1 MNEVL
6 AFSLVAL
13 LLVISPGPNGVLILK
28 TIANNPKSSA
38 LINVVGIACATFVH
52 GGLSIFGLS
61 ALVMQ
66 SAELF
71 MLIKLLGA
79 AYLFYIGIKA
89 IYTSFNRSKK
99 VNQVENIQTSAE
111 ALINAAAECS
121 SGQQPKIIGRG
132 FITFF
137 NEGFLTQ
144 LLNPKVSMFYL
155 AAFPQFIGF
164 DEAHITTA
172 FLFVAIHAVFIISW
186 FTSLIFVV
194 DKLKSLQQQ
203 KESWLNRWTQRLSGT
218 VMIYFSLLIVSQ
230 R

>member
-1 MNEVL
+1 MNEML

-38 LINVVGIACATFVH
+38 LINLLGICTATFIH

-61 ALVMQ
+61 ALILQ

-71 MLIKLLGA
+71 MAVKLLGA

-89 IYTSFNRSKK
+89 LYASFKSEVKNNLQQSTGFDEQNETPRSKP
-99 VNQVENIQTSAE
+99 TT
-111 ALINAAAECS
+111 LI
-121 SGQQPKIIGRG
+121 KRR
-132 FITFF
+132 FISCF

-164 DEAHITTA
+164 DDEHLTTA
-172 FLFVAIHAVFIISW
+172 FLFVAIHAL
-186 FTSLIFVV
+186 LIFCWFSLLIALV
-194 DKLKSLQQQ
+194 DKLKNLQQQ
-203 KESWLNRWTQRLSGT
+203 KSSWLNRWIQRLSGI
-218 VMIYFSLLIVSQ
+218 VMIYFSMLIVSQ